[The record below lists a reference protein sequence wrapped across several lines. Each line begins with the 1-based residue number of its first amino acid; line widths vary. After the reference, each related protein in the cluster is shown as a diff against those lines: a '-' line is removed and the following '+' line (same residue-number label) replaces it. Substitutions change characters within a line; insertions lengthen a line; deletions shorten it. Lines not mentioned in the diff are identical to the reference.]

1 MRRVDPNR
9 RIALSLAV
17 IAVSVAATT
26 FAWRLRPPPPPPPS
40 ASNVPVF
47 AFSPAEVASI
57 RVAAGERR
65 LEARRAGAGW
75 DVSRVAGPRDPGDP
89 VPRPP
94 SGEVDGVV
102 NALVRDVVAIPVIDR
117 FPRGETPLADF
128 GLAEPRATIELG
140 LVGGAT
146 RRLEIGSTTIAANAM
161 YARATPPDDVLE
173 IGTLLLTA
181 IDAATWRLRGL
192 DGGSGAP
199 APAAEQGGPG

>member
-1 MRRVDPNR
+1 MDPNR

-17 IAVSVAATT
+17 IAVSVAATA
-26 FAWRLRPPPPPPPS
+26 FAWRLRPPPPPPPA

-75 DVSRVAGPRDPGDP
+75 EVSRIAGPFEAGET

-94 SGEVDGVV
+94 GEEVDGVV
-102 NALVRDVVAIPVIDR
+102 NALVRDVVALPVIDR

-146 RRLEIGSTTIAANAM
+146 RRLEIGSTTIAANAT
-161 YARATPPDDVLE
+161 YARATPPDDVIE

-192 DGGSGAP
+192 AGAAGEP
-199 APAAEQGGPG
+199 APARGAAGGSPG